1 MACPSESAKARSSP
15 LLACSC
21 GQFGLNS
28 LFDFGAPV
36 FPCLQPSFAL
46 AGASPFHFSS
56 TPSGYSRFAATSP
69 PALSG
74 PDNLPADPEEA
85 PPRGSLPPKLTIWD
99 RIDVNPFWRTRG
111 LWLGLGAVGLAM
123 YAQKL
128 TTVDRD
134 ILSSIHWYVFAIF
147 VLLLGWLNTYT
158 DRSFL
163 VQPIERIERIVTSHM
178 TLLPYLTTDLNTTEA
193 RPPRSTSLPKQFS
206 QGLPPRSID
215 PRRSRIFTG
224 GPANASPSFS
234 SPKLRPA
241 RFHGRLVAIFGRLF
255 RPIINIYSA
264 QLLRANYYSV
274 LGSWGRVLSLVILLL
289 AFVREPNVRCAS
301 STPY

>member
-1 MACPSESAKARSSP
+1 M
-15 LLACSC
+15 
-21 GQFGLNS
+21 
-28 LFDFGAPV
+28 
-36 FPCLQPSFAL
+36 QPSFAL

-56 TPSGYSRFAATSP
+56 TPSGNLRFAATSP

-85 PPRGSLPPKLTIWD
+85 PAEQEALPPKLTIWD
-99 RIDVNPFWRTRG
+99 RIDVNPFWRTRA

-163 VQPIERIERIVTSHM
+163 VQPIERIKRIVKPHM
-178 TLLPYLTTDLNTTEA
+178 SSDPPPEPATDLNTTEVA
-193 RPPRSTSLPKQFS
+193 DPPLADPPPPIQPL
-206 QGLPPRSID
+206 LPPRANT
-215 PRRSRIFTG
+215 RHRSQSFTQH
-224 GPANASPSFS
+224 PQTPPPSFS
-234 SPKLRPA
+234 
-241 RFHGRLVAIFGRLF
+241 
-255 RPIINIYSA
+255 
-264 QLLRANYYSV
+264 
-274 LGSWGRVLSLVILLL
+274 
-289 AFVREPNVRCAS
+289 CA
-301 STPY
+301 